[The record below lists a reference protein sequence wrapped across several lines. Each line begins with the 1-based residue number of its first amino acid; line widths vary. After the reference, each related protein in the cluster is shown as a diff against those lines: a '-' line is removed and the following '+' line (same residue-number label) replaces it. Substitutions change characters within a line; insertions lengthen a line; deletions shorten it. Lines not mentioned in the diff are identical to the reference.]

1 MIIFLRNLNN
11 RNINLLCGLTCVSS
25 LLIAKFYFEDYLGL
39 EPCYLC
45 ITQRV
50 FIAVAGLLFF
60 IWAIHNPKRL
70 GARIYALL
78 ALAATSAGAY
88 FSSKQLYLQ
97 SLPEEQVPQCGPPVD
112 YLFETFSNFEV
123 ITMLLRG
130 DGNCAK
136 IQWEFLSIT
145 MPGWVLLIFIV
156 LIGASILNLAKIE

>member
-1 MIIFLRNLNN
+1 MISFLKSLNN
-11 RNINLLCGLTCVSS
+11 RSINLLCGLICVAS
-25 LLIAKFYFEDYLGL
+25 LLIAKFYFEDYLSL

-45 ITQRV
+45 ITQRA
-50 FIAVAGLLFF
+50 FIAIAGLLFF
-60 IWAIHNPKRL
+60 IWATHDPKRL

-78 ALAATSAGAY
+78 VLAATSAGAY
-88 FSSKQLYLQ
+88 FSLKQLYLQ

-123 ITMLLRG
+123 IAMLLSG

-156 LIGASILNLAKIE
+156 LIAASILNLTKIK

>member
-1 MIIFLRNLNN
+1 MISFLSSLNN
-11 RNINLLCGLTCVSS
+11 RNINLLCGLICVAS

-50 FIAVAGLLFF
+50 FIAIAGLLFF
-60 IWAIHNPKRL
+60 IWAIHDPKGL

-78 ALAATSAGAY
+78 VLAATSAGAY
-88 FSSKQLYLQ
+88 FSLKQLYLQ
-97 SLPEEQVPQCGPPVD
+97 SLPEEQVPQCGPPVN

-123 ITMLLRG
+123 IAMLLRG

-145 MPGWVLLIFIV
+145 MPGWVLLIFII
-156 LIGASILNLAKIE
+156 LITATILNLTKIK

>member
-1 MIIFLRNLNN
+1 MISFLSSLNN
-11 RNINLLCGLTCVSS
+11 RNINLICGVMCVSS

-45 ITQRV
+45 ITQRA
-50 FIAVAGLLFF
+50 FIAIAGLLFF
-60 IWAIHNPKRL
+60 IWSIHDPKRL

-78 ALAATSAGAY
+78 VLAVASAGAY
-88 FSSKQLYLQ
+88 FSLKQLYLQ

-123 ITMLLRG
+123 IAMLLRG

-145 MPGWVLLIFIV
+145 MPGWVLLIFII
-156 LIGASILNLAKIE
+156 LIAATILNLTKIK

>member
-1 MIIFLRNLNN
+1 MISFLRNLNN
-11 RNINLLCGLTCVSS
+11 RNINLLCGLICVSS

-45 ITQRV
+45 ITQRA
-50 FIAVAGLLFF
+50 FIAIAGLLFF
-60 IWAIHNPKRL
+60 IWAAQDPKRL

-78 ALAATSAGAY
+78 VLSATSAGAY
-88 FSSKQLYLQ
+88 FSLKQLYLQ

-123 ITMLLRG
+123 IAMLLRG

-145 MPGWVLLIFIV
+145 MPGWVLLIFII
-156 LIGASILNLAKIE
+156 LIAATILNLTKIK

>member
-1 MIIFLRNLNN
+1 MISFLRNLNN
-11 RNINLLCGLTCVSS
+11 RNINLLCGLICVSS

-39 EPCYLC
+39 VPCYLC
-45 ITQRV
+45 ITQRA
-50 FIAVAGLLFF
+50 FIAMAGLLFF

-78 ALAATSAGAY
+78 VLAATSAGAY
-88 FSSKQLYLQ
+88 FSLKQLYLQ

-112 YLFETFSNFEV
+112 YLFETFSKFEV
-123 ITMLLRG
+123 IAMLLRG

-156 LIGASILNLAKIE
+156 LIAASILNLTKIK

>member
-1 MIIFLRNLNN
+1 MISFLSSLNN
-11 RNINLLCGLTCVSS
+11 RDINLICGVMCVSS

-45 ITQRV
+45 ITQRA
-50 FIAVAGLLFF
+50 FIAIAGLLFF
-60 IWAIHNPKRL
+60 IWAAHDPKRL

-78 ALAATSAGAY
+78 VLSATSAGAY
-88 FSSKQLYLQ
+88 FSLKQLYLQ
-97 SLPEEQVPQCGPPVD
+97 SLPEEQVPQCGPPVN

-123 ITMLLRG
+123 IAMLLRG

-156 LIGASILNLAKIE
+156 LIAASILNLKKVK

>member
-130 DGNCAK
+130 DGNCAR

>member
-1 MIIFLRNLNN
+1 MISFLSSLNN
-11 RNINLLCGLTCVSS
+11 RNINLLCGLICVSS

-45 ITQRV
+45 ITQRA
-50 FIAVAGLLFF
+50 FIAIAGLLFF
-60 IWAIHNPKRL
+60 IWAIHDPKRL

-88 FSSKQLYLQ
+88 FSLKQLYLQ

-123 ITMLLRG
+123 IAMLLRG

-156 LIGASILNLAKIE
+156 LIAASILNLVRIK

>member
-1 MIIFLRNLNN
+1 MISFLSSLNN
-11 RNINLLCGLTCVSS
+11 RNINLLCGLICVAS
-25 LLIAKFYFEDYLGL
+25 LLIAKFYFEEYLGL

-130 DGNCAK
+130 DGNCAR

>member
-1 MIIFLRNLNN
+1 MISFLSILNN
-11 RNINLLCGLTCVSS
+11 RNINLLCGLICVSS

-45 ITQRV
+45 ITQRA
-50 FIAVAGLLFF
+50 FIAIAGLLFF
-60 IWAIHNPKRL
+60 IWAAHNPKRL
-70 GARIYALL
+70 GERLYALL
-78 ALAATSAGAY
+78 VLGATSAGAY
-88 FSSKQLYLQ
+88 FSLKQLYLQ

-112 YLFETFSNFEV
+112 YLFETFPNFEV
-123 ITMLLRG
+123 IAMLLRG

-156 LIGASILNLAKIE
+156 LIAASILNLVRIK

>member
-1 MIIFLRNLNN
+1 MISFLSSLNN
-11 RNINLLCGLTCVSS
+11 RNINLLCGLICVAS

-45 ITQRV
+45 ITQRA
-50 FIAVAGLLFF
+50 FIAMAGLLFF
-60 IWAIHNPKRL
+60 IWSIHDPKRL

-88 FSSKQLYLQ
+88 FSLKQLYLQ

-123 ITMLLRG
+123 IAMLLRG
-130 DGNCAK
+130 DGNCA
-136 IQWEFLSIT
+136 
-145 MPGWVLLIFIV
+145 
-156 LIGASILNLAKIE
+156 

>member
-1 MIIFLRNLNN
+1 MISFLSILNN
-11 RNINLLCGLTCVSS
+11 RNINLLCGLICVSS

-39 EPCYLC
+39 VPCYLC
-45 ITQRV
+45 ITQRA
-50 FIAVAGLLFF
+50 FIAMAGLLFF
-60 IWAIHNPKRL
+60 IWAAHNPKRL

-78 ALAATSAGAY
+78 VLAATSAGAY
-88 FSSKQLYLQ
+88 FSLKQLYLQ

-112 YLFETFSNFEV
+112 YLFETFSKFEV
-123 ITMLLRG
+123 IAMLLRG

-156 LIGASILNLAKIE
+156 LIAASILNLTKIK

>member
-1 MIIFLRNLNN
+1 MISFLKSLNN
-11 RNINLLCGLTCVSS
+11 RGINLLCGLICVAS

-45 ITQRV
+45 ITQRA
-50 FIAVAGLLFF
+50 FIAIAGLLFF
-60 IWAIHNPKRL
+60 IWAAHNPKRL
-70 GARIYALL
+70 GAKIYALL
-78 ALAATSAGAY
+78 VLAATSAGAY
-88 FSSKQLYLQ
+88 FSLKQLYLQ

-123 ITMLLRG
+123 IAMLLRG

-156 LIGASILNLAKIE
+156 LIAASILNLTKIK

>member
-1 MIIFLRNLNN
+1 MISFLSSLNN
-11 RNINLLCGLTCVSS
+11 RNINLLCGLICVSS

-45 ITQRV
+45 ITQRA
-50 FIAVAGLLFF
+50 FIAIAGLLFF
-60 IWAIHNPKRL
+60 IWAAHSPKRL

-78 ALAATSAGAY
+78 VLAATSAGAY
-88 FSSKQLYLQ
+88 FSLKQLYLQ
-97 SLPEEQVPQCGPPVD
+97 SLPEERVPQCGPPVD

-123 ITMLLRG
+123 IAMLLRG

-145 MPGWVLLIFIV
+145 MPGWVLLIFIF
-156 LIGASILNLAKIE
+156 LIAASILNLAKIK

>member
-1 MIIFLRNLNN
+1 MISFLSSLNN
-11 RNINLLCGLTCVSS
+11 RNINLICGVMCVSS
-25 LLIAKFYFEDYLGL
+25 LLIAKFYFEEYLGL

-45 ITQRV
+45 ITQRA
-50 FIAVAGLLFF
+50 FIAIAGLLFF
-60 IWAIHNPKRL
+60 IWSIHDPKRL

-78 ALAATSAGAY
+78 VLAVASAGAY
-88 FSSKQLYLQ
+88 FSLKQLYLQ

-123 ITMLLRG
+123 IAMLLRG

-145 MPGWVLLIFIV
+145 MPGWVLLIFII
-156 LIGASILNLAKIE
+156 LIAATILNLTKIK

>member
-1 MIIFLRNLNN
+1 MISFLRNLNN
-11 RNINLLCGLTCVSS
+11 RNINLLCGLICVSS
-25 LLIAKFYFEDYLGL
+25 LLIAKFYFEDYLDL

-45 ITQRV
+45 ITQRA
-50 FIAVAGLLFF
+50 FIAIAGLLFF
-60 IWAIHNPKRL
+60 IWAVHDPKRL

-78 ALAATSAGAY
+78 VLSATSAGAY
-88 FSSKQLYLQ
+88 FSLKQLYLQ

-123 ITMLLRG
+123 IAMLLRG

-145 MPGWVLLIFIV
+145 MPGWVLLIFII
-156 LIGASILNLAKIE
+156 LIAASILNLVRIK

>member
-1 MIIFLRNLNN
+1 MISFLSSLNN
-11 RNINLLCGLTCVSS
+11 RDINLICGVMCVSS

-50 FIAVAGLLFF
+50 FIAIAGLLFF
-60 IWAIHNPKRL
+60 IWSIHDPKRL

-78 ALAATSAGAY
+78 VLSATSAGAY
-88 FSSKQLYLQ
+88 FSLKQLYLQ

-123 ITMLLRG
+123 IAMLLRG

-156 LIGASILNLAKIE
+156 LTAASILNLTEIK

>member
-1 MIIFLRNLNN
+1 MISFLSSLNN
-11 RNINLLCGLTCVSS
+11 RNINLLCGLICVSS

-45 ITQRV
+45 ITQRA

-60 IWAIHNPKRL
+60 IWAVHDPKRL

-78 ALAATSAGAY
+78 VLSATSAGAY
-88 FSSKQLYLQ
+88 FSLKQLYLQ
-97 SLPEEQVPQCGPPVD
+97 SLPEEQVPQCGPPVN

-123 ITMLLRG
+123 IAMLLRG

-145 MPGWVLLIFIV
+145 MPGWVLLIFII
-156 LIGASILNLAKIE
+156 LIAASILNLVRIK

>member
-1 MIIFLRNLNN
+1 MISFLSSLNN
-11 RNINLLCGLTCVSS
+11 RNINLLCGLICVSS

-130 DGNCAK
+130 DGNCAR

>member
-11 RNINLLCGLTCVSS
+11 RNINLFCGLTCVSS

-45 ITQRV
+45 ITQRA
-50 FIAVAGLLFF
+50 FIAIAGLLFF
-60 IWAIHNPKRL
+60 IWAIHDPKRL

-78 ALAATSAGAY
+78 VLAAASAGAY
-88 FSSKQLYLQ
+88 FSLKQLYLQ

-123 ITMLLRG
+123 IAMLLRG

-156 LIGASILNLAKIE
+156 LIAVSILNLVRIK

>member
-1 MIIFLRNLNN
+1 MISFLSILNN
-11 RNINLLCGLTCVSS
+11 RNINLLCGLICVSS

-45 ITQRV
+45 ITQRA
-50 FIAVAGLLFF
+50 FIAIAGLLFF
-60 IWAIHNPKRL
+60 IWAVHDPKRL

-78 ALAATSAGAY
+78 VLVSTSAGAY
-88 FSSKQLYLQ
+88 FSLKQLYLQ

-112 YLFETFSNFEV
+112 YLFETFSKFEV
-123 ITMLLRG
+123 IAMLLRG

-156 LIGASILNLAKIE
+156 LIAASILNLTKIK

>member
-1 MIIFLRNLNN
+1 MISFLSSLNN
-11 RNINLLCGLTCVSS
+11 RNINLICALICVSS

-45 ITQRV
+45 ITQRA
-50 FIAVAGLLFF
+50 FIAMAGLLFF
-60 IWAIHNPKRL
+60 IWAIHDPKRL

-78 ALAATSAGAY
+78 VLAATSAGAY

-130 DGNCAK
+130 DGNCAR

>member
-1 MIIFLRNLNN
+1 MISFLSSLNN
-11 RNINLLCGLTCVSS
+11 RDINLICGVMCVSS

-50 FIAVAGLLFF
+50 FIAIAGLLFF
-60 IWAIHNPKRL
+60 IWAVHDPKRL

-78 ALAATSAGAY
+78 VLAAASAGAY
-88 FSSKQLYLQ
+88 FSLKQLYLQ

-123 ITMLLRG
+123 IAMLLRG

-145 MPGWVLLIFIV
+145 MPGWVLLIFII
-156 LIGASILNLAKIE
+156 LIAATILNLTKIK

>member
-1 MIIFLRNLNN
+1 MISFLKSLNN
-11 RNINLLCGLTCVSS
+11 RSINLLCGLICVAS

-45 ITQRV
+45 LTQRA
-50 FIAVAGLLFF
+50 FIAIAGLLFF
-60 IWAIHNPKRL
+60 IWATHDPKRL

-78 ALAATSAGAY
+78 VLAATSAGAY
-88 FSSKQLYLQ
+88 FSLKQLYLQ

-112 YLFETFSNFEV
+112 YLLETFSNFEV
-123 ITMLLRG
+123 IAMLLRG

-145 MPGWVLLIFIV
+145 MPGWVLVIFIV
-156 LIGASILNLAKIE
+156 LIAASILNLVRKK

>member
-1 MIIFLRNLNN
+1 MISFLSSLNN
-11 RNINLLCGLTCVSS
+11 RNINLLCGLICVSS

-45 ITQRV
+45 ITQRA
-50 FIAVAGLLFF
+50 FIAIAGVLFF
-60 IWAIHNPKRL
+60 IWAIHDPKRL
-70 GARIYALL
+70 GARTYALL
-78 ALAATSAGAY
+78 VLAATSAGAY
-88 FSSKQLYLQ
+88 FSLKQLYLQ

-112 YLFETFSNFEV
+112 YLFETFPNFEV
-123 ITMLLRG
+123 IAMLLRG

-156 LIGASILNLAKIE
+156 LIAASILNLTKIK

>member
-1 MIIFLRNLNN
+1 MISFLSSLNN
-11 RNINLLCGLTCVSS
+11 RNINLLCGLICVSS

-45 ITQRV
+45 ITQRA
-50 FIAVAGLLFF
+50 FIAIAGLLFF
-60 IWAIHNPKRL
+60 IWALHDPKRL

-78 ALAATSAGAY
+78 VLSATNAGAY
-88 FSSKQLYLQ
+88 FSLKQLYLQ

-123 ITMLLRG
+123 IAMLLRG

-136 IQWEFLSIT
+136 IQWEFLSLT

-156 LIGASILNLAKIE
+156 LIAASILNLTKIK

>member
-1 MIIFLRNLNN
+1 MISFLSSLNN
-11 RNINLLCGLTCVSS
+11 RDINLICGVMCVSS

-50 FIAVAGLLFF
+50 FIAIAGLLFF
-60 IWAIHNPKRL
+60 IWSIHDPKRL

-78 ALAATSAGAY
+78 VLSATSAGAY
-88 FSSKQLYLQ
+88 FSLKQLYLQ

-123 ITMLLRG
+123 IAMLLRG

-156 LIGASILNLAKIE
+156 LIAASILNLKKVK

>member
-1 MIIFLRNLNN
+1 MISFLSSLNN
-11 RNINLLCGLTCVSS
+11 RNINLLCGLICVSS

-45 ITQRV
+45 ITQRA
-50 FIAVAGLLFF
+50 FIAIAGLLFF
-60 IWAIHNPKRL
+60 IWAVHDPKRL

-78 ALAATSAGAY
+78 VLAAASAGAY
-88 FSSKQLYLQ
+88 FSLKQLYLQ
-97 SLPEEQVPQCGPPVD
+97 NLPEEQVPQCGPPVN

-123 ITMLLRG
+123 IAMLLRG

-156 LIGASILNLAKIE
+156 LIAASILNLKKVK